1 MAKTRPYLFY
11 DVVVS
16 ICSTCYRKVEGKTV
30 FQDDKVFLLKR
41 CPEHGSEKILIAD
54 DVDYYRR
61 CREIFIK
68 PPEMPLVYNTP
79 VKWGCPYDCGL
90 CTDHEQHSC
99 LTLVEVCDY
108 CNLRCPV
115 CYASSGPERQQFRSL
130 DQIEKMLDA
139 VVRNEG
145 HPDVVQL
152 SGGEPTVHPNF
163 FEIVEMA
170 KARPIRHLMVNTN
183 GVRIA
188 QEEDFVKRLAEVKED
203 LEIYL
208 QWDSFEREPLMQLR
222 DADLRRIREQA
233 IEHLNRYNIST
244 NLVVTLK
251 KGLNDHE
258 IGKTIDYALKQP
270 CVRGVTFQPIQDAGR
285 LESWLPEESQTN
297 CHPERSMTSGE
308 AGSHAQSRDPVSPAG
323 KYVRNF
329 NPATDRLTLTEVRR
343 KILEQTSVFKPE
355 DVIPVPCHPDSLAM
369 AYALKLNGK
378 VTPLTSMI
386 PPEVLINGA
395 KNTILYEQEPAV
407 RDGLF
412 KLFATNHSP
421 QSQAGTLRELLC
433 CLPKVWVPNELTTDH
448 VETAASPV
456 PPTPNCHPERSM
468 NSGEAGSHA
477 QSRDPVSP
485 LTYENIFRIII
496 MQFIDAHSFDVRS
509 VKKTCVHIV
518 HPDGRLIPFDTYN
531 LFYRDDLEQTRLA
544 PLRNSAE
551 AAANSFRRN
560 DLIVARQFTG
570 GEPEQQ

>member
-11 DVVVS
+11 DVAIS
-16 ICSTCYRKVEGKTV
+16 ICSTCFQRVDAKTV
-30 FQDDKVFLLKR
+30 FQDGNVYLLKR
-41 CPEHGSEKILIAD
+41 CPQHGAERVLIAD
-54 DVDYYRR
+54 DIDYYRR
-61 CREIFIK
+61 SREVFIK

-99 LTLVEVCDY
+99 LTLVEICDY

-115 CYASSGPERQQFRSL
+115 CYAASGPERQQFRTL
-130 DQIEKMLDA
+130 PQIEKMLDA

-152 SGGEPTVHPNF
+152 SGGEPTMHPDF
-163 FEIVEMA
+163 FTIVEMA
-170 KARPIRHLMVNTN
+170 KARPIKHLMVNTN

-188 QEEDFVKRLAEVKED
+188 QEEDFVKRLADIKDDFEV
-203 LEIYL
+203 YL
-208 QWDSFEREPLMQLR
+208 QFDSFEREPLMQLR
-222 DADLRRIREQA
+222 GADLRRIREDA
-233 IEHLNRYNIST
+233 LEKLNRYNIST

-258 IGKTIDYALKQP
+258 IGKTIDYALQQP

-285 LESWLPEESQTN
+285 LETWIPEDSIEEGAPGLADFARPGDFDFPVDTDSLDPQTTK
-297 CHPERSMTSGE
+297 P
-308 AGSHAQSRDPVSPAG
+308 G

-343 KILEQTSVFKPE
+343 KILEQTKVFRPE
-355 DVIPVPCHPDSLAM
+355 DIIPVPCHPDSLAM

-395 KNTILYEQEPAV
+395 ANTILYEQDDAV
-407 RDGLF
+407 RANLF

-421 QSQAGTLRELLC
+421 SSGAGTLRELLC
-433 CLPKVWVPNELTTDH
+433 CLPKVWIPDAEATTTH
-448 VETAASPV
+448 VETAASAV
-456 PPTPNCHPERSM
+456 PPARSAAE
-468 NSGEAGSHA
+468 S
-477 QSRDPVSP
+477 SRPISAEIPAPQP
-485 LTYENIFRIII
+485 LAYENIFRIII

-509 VKKTCVHIV
+509 IKKTCVHIV

-531 LFYRDDLEQTRLA
+531 LFYRDDLERTRLA
-544 PLRNSAE
+544 PLRAKAESAL
-551 AAANSFRRN
+551 AP
-560 DLIVARQFTG
+560 V
-570 GEPEQQ
+570 

>member
-11 DVVVS
+11 DVALS
-16 ICSTCYRKVEGKTV
+16 ICSNCYRKVEAKIV
-30 FQDDKVFLLKR
+30 FQDGNVYLLKR
-41 CPEHGSEKILIAD
+41 CPQHGSEKVLIAD
-54 DVDYYRR
+54 DIDYYRR
-61 CREIFIK
+61 CREVFIK
-68 PPEMPLVYNTP
+68 PPEMPQVYNTP

-99 LTLVEVCDY
+99 LTLVEICDY

-115 CYASSGPERQQFRSL
+115 CYAASGPERQQFRTL
-130 DQIEKMLDA
+130 PQIEKMLDA

-152 SGGEPTVHPNF
+152 SGGEPTVHPDF
-163 FEIVEMA
+163 FKIVELA

-183 GVRIA
+183 GIRIA
-188 QEEDFVKRLAEVKED
+188 QEEDFAKQLADCKED
-203 LEIYL
+203 FEVYL
-208 QWDSFEREPLMQLR
+208 QFDSFELEPLMQLR
-222 DADLRRIREQA
+222 GADLRRIRLDALER
-233 IEHLNRYNIST
+233 LNRYNIST

-258 IGKTIDYALKQP
+258 IGKTIDFALQQP

-285 LESWLPEESQTN
+285 LETWVDGATVETDQIEGAPLLPGVG
-297 CHPERSMTSGE
+297 RSGGFDLDSNTPDQRHSTKKSGHY
-308 AGSHAQSRDPVSPAG
+308 A
-323 KYVRNF
+323 RNF

-343 KILEQTSVFKPE
+343 KILEQSTVFRPE

-386 PPEVLINGA
+386 PPDVLINGA
-395 KNTILYEQEPAV
+395 ANTILYEQEPAV
-407 RDGLF
+407 LDNLRTNLF

-421 QSQAGTLRELLC
+421 QSSAGTLRELLC
-433 CLPKVWVPNELTTDH
+433 CLPKLLVPD
-448 VETAASPV
+448 SI
-456 PPTPNCHPERSM
+456 
-468 NSGEAGSHA
+468 
-477 QSRDPVSP
+477 
-485 LTYENIFRIII
+485 TYDNIFRVII

-531 LFYRDDLEQTRLA
+531 LFYRDTLEQSRLA
-544 PLRNSAE
+544 PLRQNAE
-551 AAANSFRRN
+551 ASLSA
-560 DLIVARQFTG
+560 I
-570 GEPEQQ
+570 

>member
-1 MAKTRPYLFY
+1 MPKTRPYLFY
-11 DVVVS
+11 DVAIS
-16 ICSTCYRKVEGKTV
+16 ICSTCYRKVEAKTV
-30 FQDDKVFLLKR
+30 FQDDKVYLLKR
-41 CPEHGSEKILIAD
+41 CPQHGSERVLIAD

-61 CREIFIK
+61 CREVFIK
-68 PPEMPLVYNTP
+68 PPEMPQVYNTP

-99 LTLVEVCDY
+99 LTLVEICDY

-115 CYASSGPERQQFRSL
+115 CYAASGPERQQFRTL
-130 DQIEKMLDA
+130 PQIESMLDA

-152 SGGEPTVHPNF
+152 SGGEPTLHPDF
-163 FEIVEMA
+163 FTIVEMA
-170 KARPIRHLMVNTN
+170 KSRPIKHLMVNTN

-188 QEEDFVKRLAEVKED
+188 QEEDFVKRLADVRDDFEV
-203 LEIYL
+203 YL
-208 QWDSFEREPLMQLR
+208 QFDSFEREPLMQLR
-222 DADLRRIREQA
+222 GADLRRVRLDALEK
-233 IEHLNRYNIST
+233 LNRYNIST

-258 IGKTIDYALKQP
+258 IGRTIDFALEQP

-285 LESWLPEESQTN
+285 LESWIPNANPQETNGHADDHEET
-297 CHPERSMTSGE
+297 CHSDRSPERSDGEWRNLLSHSGT
-308 AGSHAQSRDPVSPAG
+308 G
-323 KYVRNF
+323 KFVRNF

-343 KILEQTSVFKPE
+343 KILEQTTVFRPE

-378 VTPLTSMI
+378 VIPLTSMI

-395 KNTILYEQEPAV
+395 ANTILYEQDPTV
-407 RDGLF
+407 RTNLF

-421 QSQAGTLRELLC
+421 RSGAGTLRELLC
-433 CLPKVWVPNELTTDH
+433 CLPKVWLPNQVPADITK
-448 VETAASPV
+448 S
-456 PPTPNCHPERSM
+456 CHSERSPERSD
-468 NSGEAGSHA
+468 GE
-477 QSRDPVSP
+477 SRNLLSSSMP
-485 LTYENIFRIII
+485 LSYDNIFRIII

-531 LFYRDDLEQTRLA
+531 LFYRDHLEQTRLA
-544 PLRNSAE
+544 PLRQNAASAL
-551 AAANSFRRN
+551 SP
-560 DLIVARQFTG
+560 I
-570 GEPEQQ
+570 

>member
-11 DVVVS
+11 DVVLS
-16 ICSTCYRKVEGKTV
+16 ICSTCYRKVEAKTV

-41 CPEHGSEKILIAD
+41 CPQHGSEKVLIAD

-61 CREIFIK
+61 CREVFIK

-99 LTLVEVCDY
+99 LTLVEICDY

-115 CYASSGPERQQFRSL
+115 CYAESGPERQQFRSL
-130 DQIEKMLDA
+130 AQVEKMLDA

-163 FEIVEMA
+163 FEIVELA

-183 GVRIA
+183 GLRIA

-203 LEIYL
+203 FEVYL
-208 QWDSFEREPLMQLR
+208 QFDSFEREPLMQLR
-222 DADLRRIREQA
+222 GADLRRIREQA
-233 IEHLNRYNIST
+233 IEHLNRHNIST

-285 LESWLPEESQTN
+285 IDFHGQHESTARVATDAFVRPAMQSEPAGQNEESQQN
-297 CHPERSMTSGE
+297 CHPGRSMTSGE
-308 AGSHAQSRDPVSPAG
+308 AGNHAESRDLMSAPERSG
-323 KYVRNF
+323 KFVRAF
-329 NPATDRLTLTEVRR
+329 NPTTDRLTLTEVRR
-343 KILEQTSVFKPE
+343 KILEQTTVFRPE

-378 VTPLTSMI
+378 VMPLTSMI

-407 RDGLF
+407 HDGLF

-433 CLPKVWVPNELTTDH
+433 CLPRVWIPTESCHSEPARSGGEEPAVPALSYD
-448 VETAASPV
+448 
-456 PPTPNCHPERSM
+456 
-468 NSGEAGSHA
+468 
-477 QSRDPVSP
+477 
-485 LTYENIFRIII
+485 NIFRVII

-544 PLRNSAE
+544 PLRKNAE
-551 AAANSFRRN
+551 AALAS
-560 DLIVARQFTG
+560 L
-570 GEPEQQ
+570 

>member
-1 MAKTRPYLFY
+1 MTDKVRPYLFY

-16 ICSTCYRKVEGKTV
+16 ICSKCFQKIEAKTV
-30 FQDDKVFLLKR
+30 FQDGKVYLLKR
-41 CPEHGSEKILIAD
+41 CPQHGHERVLIAD

-61 CREIFIK
+61 SREVFIK

-79 VKWGCPYDCGL
+79 VRWGCPYDCGL
-90 CTDHEQHSC
+90 CSDHEQHSC
-99 LTLVEVCDY
+99 LTLVEICDY

-115 CYASSGPERQQFRSL
+115 CYASSGPERQQFRDL
-130 DQIEKMLDA
+130 ALIEKMLDA

-145 HPDVVQL
+145 RPDVVQL
-152 SGGEPTVHPNF
+152 SGGEPTMHPEF
-163 FEIVEMA
+163 FKIIELA

-188 QEEDFVKRLAEVKED
+188 QEEDFVRRLAEYKED
-203 LEIYL
+203 FEIYL
-208 QWDSFEREPLMQLR
+208 QFDSFEREPLMALR
-222 DADLRRIREQA
+222 GADLRRVREQA
-233 IEHLNRYNIST
+233 MERLNRHDIST

-258 IGKTIDYALKQP
+258 IGKVVDYALQQP

-285 LESWLPEESQTN
+285 LEE
-297 CHPERSMTSGE
+297 
-308 AGSHAQSRDPVSPAG
+308 
-323 KYVRNF
+323 F

-355 DVIPVPCHPDSLAM
+355 DIIPVPCHPDSLAM

-386 PPEVLINGA
+386 PPEVLINAGR
-395 KNTILYEQEPAV
+395 NTILYEQEEAI
-407 RDGLF
+407 RQNLF

-421 QSQAGTLRELLC
+421 RSGAGSLRELLC
-433 CLPKVWVPNELTTDH
+433 CLPQVLVPEGL
-448 VETAASPV
+448 
-456 PPTPNCHPERSM
+456 
-468 NSGEAGSHA
+468 G
-477 QSRDPVSP
+477 
-485 LTYENIFRIII
+485 YESVFRVII

-531 LFYRDDLEQTRLA
+531 LFYRDDLEKTRLE
-544 PLRNSAE
+544 PLRRKTE
-551 AAANSFRRN
+551 
-560 DLIVARQFTG
+560 LVAMA
-570 GEPEQQ
+570 